1 MNRKMLFIGRPIGC
15 FSRLL
20 LPGLVFMLVAADRAG
35 AATLY
40 VGAGQTYSTISSA
53 IAAAASSGDII
64 SIETNVQTE
73 CGIVINKSLTIQGHG
88 ITNTILQGAT
98 AAGLAANR
106 IFDKPN
112 GSYNITIRDMTIQYG
127 YLTSGSGAALWIE
140 NGNSPNVLLL
150 NCLFASNF
158 VVSASGCGGAIRM
171 ESDTGNLTVSNCT
184 FIGNMATN
192 NNAGY
197 GGAINSRRGATSIA
211 GCTFIN
217 NLADKAGGAWSASP
231 FWTAASVQNS
241 TFVGNIALKT
251 GGGDGT
257 GGAIQMENSA
267 AVTGFV
273 YNCTI
278 YSNSANSGGGIRS
291 GQNYA
296 THIVNV
302 HSTIIAANTAP
313 GGGAD
318 IWNSST
324 FMATN
329 SLIQSWPVG
338 GTALTG
344 GNNVTGQAA
353 KLSPLAA
360 NGGSTL
366 TCVLASDSLAINA
379 GSNPLNLTTDQR
391 GIGYERVIGGTADIG
406 AYEYGALGPASLA
419 YSGTTFAEDPAN
431 NGSINT
437 NTPIIIT
444 LITNDTFV
452 GTIGDNFATN
462 NAKVL
467 ISNIP
472 AGLWPVMTLL
482 STTQLSVIV
491 TGAAPANTSVDSIT
505 NLTFAFQNGAFGRG
519 NAGFVAG
526 ATRSDLQVT
535 FKPDTFPRLLDVLSE
550 PAAGAYGLRKLRGAY
565 AGYAIKARRS
575 SDNTTSNI
583 GFTVSGDLDV
593 TTLTN
598 FVGAG
603 NSGYIDTW
611 YDQSGNARNLAQAT
625 TAQQRVIVSSGA
637 LVVFPGT
644 QRPAHSRG
652 GAGESFTGA
661 INYGATIQAV
671 SSVIYPLSN
680 ASLSHNVYDGS
691 SSARPMLWIDTANN
705 LEFDAGDFRSGS
717 VLNTGVVTT
726 YVNPSSSSNRAA
738 YSTGN
743 LIGTPSATKYSN
755 SSEQVAGRG
764 TGSGFNGYYSEIIL
778 FTSDIATNS
787 DRQKLEGDEALYFGL
802 TNSLPAGHPYK
813 TQAPVPLPTVLYSTR
828 TFTEANPF
836 NTGAINNTTPMLI
849 TLTLNTFTGTDGS
862 QITNNVV
869 VSNLP
874 AGLTVSMVRTNGG
887 TNAVVTLLGNAT
899 QNAASNT
906 LANLGFSFQNAAFT
920 IGSAAQ
926 IIDASVTNLTVQ
938 FYDPVASGA
947 LTYAGTN
954 FQEDAT
960 WNDGRISTTN
970 TITLTGDTFNSPGG
984 GDFVAAGWVTP
995 TSIPVGLTAVVTYVT
1010 SSNLNVT
1017 LSGRATSHTAA
1028 NSTNNLGLTFQNAA
1042 FNGANA
1048 SLITSASVTNLSVT
1062 FLDPATNVQLL
1073 YTNGTVFS
1081 ESAAND
1087 GSIATTLGIVLTND
1101 LFNGTNGENFVATGK
1116 VLTNNI
1122 PAGLTAVVTR
1132 VSLTNLTATLTGN
1145 ALLHSSPNNAS
1156 NLTFNFQN
1164 SAFHNTAASAVT
1176 NANRSDLS
1184 VQFINPVL
1192 TYVGTGLAESW
1203 RNDGTFSDST
1213 PVLVN
1218 LVGDTFA
1225 GALGGN
1231 LAGAGVIF
1239 ANVPSGLTGVATK
1252 TAAQQVSLT
1261 FSGQAVA
1268 HSSANNTN
1276 FTVSFGNAAFVN
1288 TAASFVT
1295 NSGPTNLT
1303 VTFVNAL
1310 SNLYVATAANGGSD
1324 SNDGSQAHPFAT
1336 LTNALAH
1343 ARDGFNDTI
1352 NVGTGVFT
1360 QCGITVAKGVTI
1372 HGAGVDA
1379 TIIQG
1384 ATTRSNAT
1392 DRVFNL
1398 NGNSVRP
1405 NFGLNNLTVRYGY
1418 TSGDGAGLQIDY
1430 NSSSYW
1436 STYVENCTFT
1446 MNDLNGGGD
1455 GGGAIVQNRYPGL
1468 LFVRNCT
1475 FTNNTSPKAGG
1486 AIYMRGMGGME
1497 ISGCAFAQNQAA
1509 SGGGG
1514 LYMDYATSGMTT
1526 IKNSTF
1532 ANNSTPNNSGGGIYF
1547 GGRSAFTGVV
1557 YNCTFYS
1564 NSATY
1569 GGGIFIENDIG
1580 TPSTIQLSSCLLASN
1595 SAPTAPELYIR
1606 LNALTTL
1613 SACLAQGGIGGTGT
1627 YADGGGNQ
1635 IGVNAKVLPLAAN
1648 GGPTLT
1654 CALAPDSPAR
1664 DTGANPLFLTTDQR
1678 GTGYG
1683 RVRGSAADVGAYE
1696 YGAGSLIYSTNWFG
1710 ESFPFDAGIINNSS
1724 NLVITLT
1731 GDTFTG
1737 TDGSQIT
1744 NNVVVT
1750 NLPAGLTVSM
1760 IRSNNGTTALVTL
1773 LGNATQHAA
1782 SNTVYNFGFAFQNA
1796 AFTLGNA
1803 SQIGNY
1809 SDTNLTIQFYD
1820 QVTSGNLAYSGTN
1833 FQEDATWN
1841 DGRISTTNTITLTGD
1856 TFNSPGGGDFVAAG
1870 WVTPTNIPVGLT
1882 AVVTYVN
1889 SGTCTVTLAGQATSH
1904 AAASSTNN
1912 LGLAFSN
1919 AAFFGNNASLIAN
1932 ASVTNLSVTFI
1943 DPATNVQL
1951 LYGGTVFSEAAA
1963 NDGSISNSIS
1973 ITLTNDLFNGTNG
1986 ENFVATGKVHTNN
1999 IPAGLTAAITRVNIT
2014 NLTATLTGNALL
2026 HNTSDN
2032 VVNLTFTF
2040 QDSAF
2045 HNTAAS
2051 AITNANRSDLSV
2063 QFINP
2068 VLTYAGSFVESW
2080 RNDGSFSDSTPVVVT
2095 LAGDSFTGAIGANLL
2110 GSGVTVTKVPAGLTA
2125 VATKTAAQTV
2135 SLTFSGTA
2143 LANEAAN
2150 STNVTVSFG
2159 DLAFTRGPAS
2169 VVTNSGATNI
2179 AVTFVSALSNLYVA
2193 TVANGGS
2200 DMTGNGSLANPY
2212 ATITNALAH
2221 ARDGYGD
2228 TINVGPGIFT
2238 ECGITVDRGV
2248 IIHGAGQNVTIVQG
2262 AATRS
2267 SAADRVFNLRG
2278 GGGGSIGKNFSINNL
2293 TVRYGYTTNSGAG
2306 LQVDNGS
2313 NPYWNTYLENCT
2325 FTMNDQNGGSGSGG
2339 AIQVNK
2345 FPSVTH
2351 LRNCTITSNTTSHAG
2366 GGLYVRGS
2374 AGLEISGCTFGW
2386 NSASNTAGTG
2396 GGAIYID
2403 NIGGGMATIENSTYA
2418 YNQALGSTKGGALY
2432 FYLGSSCTAEVY
2444 NCTVYS
2450 NSASY
2455 QGGGIYID
2463 NSVTPGRVLVTSSLV
2478 APNSAPSGGAEIYVV
2493 SAAPA
2498 VISQC
2503 LVQGAIAGTYTD
2515 GGGNQMGVNAKVLP
2529 LADNGGPTWT
2539 CALAVDSPARETG
2552 SNPLNLTTDQRGAG
2566 YTRQIGA
2573 GVDIGAFEYGAGP
2586 VGSVYKVR

>member
-995 TSIPVGLTAVVTYVT
+995 TSIPVGLTAVVTYV
-1010 SSNLNVT
+1010 
-1017 LSGRATSHTAA
+1017 
-1028 NSTNNLGLTFQNAA
+1028 
-1042 FNGANA
+1042 
-1048 SLITSASVTNLSVT
+1048 
-1062 FLDPATNVQLL
+1062 
-1073 YTNGTVFS
+1073 
-1081 ESAAND
+1081 
-1087 GSIATTLGIVLTND
+1087 
-1101 LFNGTNGENFVATGK
+1101 
-1116 VLTNNI
+1116 
-1122 PAGLTAVVTR
+1122 
-1132 VSLTNLTATLTGN
+1132 
-1145 ALLHSSPNNAS
+1145 
-1156 NLTFNFQN
+1156 
-1164 SAFHNTAASAVT
+1164 
-1176 NANRSDLS
+1176 
-1184 VQFINPVL
+1184 
-1192 TYVGTGLAESW
+1192 
-1203 RNDGTFSDST
+1203 
-1213 PVLVN
+1213 
-1218 LVGDTFA
+1218 
-1225 GALGGN
+1225 
-1231 LAGAGVIF
+1231 
-1239 ANVPSGLTGVATK
+1239 
-1252 TAAQQVSLT
+1252 
-1261 FSGQAVA
+1261 
-1268 HSSANNTN
+1268 
-1276 FTVSFGNAAFVN
+1276 
-1288 TAASFVT
+1288 
-1295 NSGPTNLT
+1295 
-1303 VTFVNAL
+1303 
-1310 SNLYVATAANGGSD
+1310 
-1324 SNDGSQAHPFAT
+1324 
-1336 LTNALAH
+1336 
-1343 ARDGFNDTI
+1343 
-1352 NVGTGVFT
+1352 
-1360 QCGITVAKGVTI
+1360 
-1372 HGAGVDA
+1372 
-1379 TIIQG
+1379 
-1384 ATTRSNAT
+1384 
-1392 DRVFNL
+1392 
-1398 NGNSVRP
+1398 
-1405 NFGLNNLTVRYGY
+1405 
-1418 TSGDGAGLQIDY
+1418 
-1430 NSSSYW
+1430 
-1436 STYVENCTFT
+1436 
-1446 MNDLNGGGD
+1446 
-1455 GGGAIVQNRYPGL
+1455 
-1468 LFVRNCT
+1468 
-1475 FTNNTSPKAGG
+1475 
-1486 AIYMRGMGGME
+1486 
-1497 ISGCAFAQNQAA
+1497 
-1509 SGGGG
+1509 
-1514 LYMDYATSGMTT
+1514 
-1526 IKNSTF
+1526 
-1532 ANNSTPNNSGGGIYF
+1532 
-1547 GGRSAFTGVV
+1547 
-1557 YNCTFYS
+1557 
-1564 NSATY
+1564 
-1569 GGGIFIENDIG
+1569 
-1580 TPSTIQLSSCLLASN
+1580 
-1595 SAPTAPELYIR
+1595 
-1606 LNALTTL
+1606 
-1613 SACLAQGGIGGTGT
+1613 
-1627 YADGGGNQ
+1627 
-1635 IGVNAKVLPLAAN
+1635 
-1648 GGPTLT
+1648 
-1654 CALAPDSPAR
+1654 
-1664 DTGANPLFLTTDQR
+1664 
-1678 GTGYG
+1678 
-1683 RVRGSAADVGAYE
+1683 
-1696 YGAGSLIYSTNWFG
+1696 
-1710 ESFPFDAGIINNSS
+1710 
-1724 NLVITLT
+1724 
-1731 GDTFTG
+1731 
-1737 TDGSQIT
+1737 
-1744 NNVVVT
+1744 
-1750 NLPAGLTVSM
+1750 
-1760 IRSNNGTTALVTL
+1760 
-1773 LGNATQHAA
+1773 
-1782 SNTVYNFGFAFQNA
+1782 
-1796 AFTLGNA
+1796 
-1803 SQIGNY
+1803 
-1809 SDTNLTIQFYD
+1809 
-1820 QVTSGNLAYSGTN
+1820 
-1833 FQEDATWN
+1833 
-1841 DGRISTTNTITLTGD
+1841 
-1856 TFNSPGGGDFVAAG
+1856 
-1870 WVTPTNIPVGLT
+1870 
-1882 AVVTYVN
+1882 N